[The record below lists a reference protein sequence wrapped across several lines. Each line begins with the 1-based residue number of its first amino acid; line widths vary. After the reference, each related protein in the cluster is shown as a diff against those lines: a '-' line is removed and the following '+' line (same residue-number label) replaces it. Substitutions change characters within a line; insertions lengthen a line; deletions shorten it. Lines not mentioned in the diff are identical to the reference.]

1 MKLIEKLFKYF
12 GFERPA
18 PVISISYNSG
28 VETYTTTI
36 TVPQTYSVEEVLSWR
51 LKHGW
56 SMGELAKRSGLKVR
70 EIERLEKNWKKCS
83 LAFLPAI
90 AKAYGMG
97 VFAPSFDLVDK
108 AQTD

>member
-1 MKLIEKLFKYF
+1 MKFIEKLFKYF

-18 PVISISYNSG
+18 PIISISYNSDS
-28 VETYTTTI
+28 ETHTTTI
-36 TVPQTYSVEEVLSWR
+36 TIPNTYSVEEVLSWR

-83 LAFLPAI
+83 LAFLPKL
-90 AKAYGMG
+90 AKAYDMYSI
-97 VFAPSFDLVDK
+97 APQLNLIDI
-108 AQTD
+108 AA